1 MGNHGARTQASIHAR
16 FGRVVG
22 AALTASL
29 VSLIVGSP
37 RPAAA
42 ALSAASPIACF
53 SQPIATG
60 TGSGASAL
68 VAGDFFNH
76 HNGTLDVVTGNNG
89 RIWAGPRAPS
99 RVKGRRDV
107 SS

>member
-29 VSLIVGSP
+29 ESLIVGSP

-42 ALSAASPIACF
+42 ALSAASPMACF

-60 TGSGASAL
+60 TGSGATAL

-76 HNGTLDVVTGNNG
+76 HNGTEEVVTGTNG
-89 RIWAGPRAPS
+89 RNRA
-99 RVKGRRDV
+99 RTCQDTEAKGQ
-107 SS
+107 